1 MIEMSVRVCARA
13 CVCIGKSAYNELQ
26 STKFA
31 LELCY
36 IDLIF
41 WLDEFV
47 QNQ

>member
-1 MIEMSVRVCARA
+1 MIEMSVRVCAR
-13 CVCIGKSAYNELQ
+13 VCIGKSAYNELQ